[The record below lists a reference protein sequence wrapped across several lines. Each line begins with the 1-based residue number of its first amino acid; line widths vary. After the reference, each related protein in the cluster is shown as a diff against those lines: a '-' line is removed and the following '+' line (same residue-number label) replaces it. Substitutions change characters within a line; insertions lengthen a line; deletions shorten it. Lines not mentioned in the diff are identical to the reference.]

1 MRYCFPDP
9 HQVYPYF
16 KHKKIP
22 FKYSFE
28 YRSWYFIVDFAGGN
42 VWDFEIIKY
51 DVSRLVKIGVGAES
65 EIVAFINISRTGEGS
80 ERVMR

>member
-1 MRYCFPDP
+1 M
-9 HQVYPYF
+9 V
-16 KHKKIP
+16 
-22 FKYSFE
+22 
-28 YRSWYFIVDFAGGN
+28 FIVDFAGGN